1 MVSMLSNMIKNNTDI
16 SDEVIAS
23 NMLASGKA
31 AADAYLNATMTSTTP
46 ELRAVYSGSLNQIVG
61 GHSALTELAV
71 KRGWEKPYSSPTQQL
86 SEAYNKSKMMVETK
100 ED

>member
-1 MVSMLSNMIKNNTDI
+1 MVSMLSNMIQNNTDI
-16 SDEVIAS
+16 NDEVIAES
-23 NMLASGKA
+23 MLSAGKS

-86 SEAYNKSKMMVETK
+86 SDAYSKSKMVVESIEK
-100 ED
+100 